1 MPRIGVLRTTG
12 RAEFVKAA
20 DESIA
25 FQIFDVIDAMSEDC
39 GAPLAE
45 LRVDGGPTR
54 DAYLMQFESD
64 LIDAPVRIASN
75 DEMSGLGA
83 AWTCGIALG
92 LYTRD
97 VVDTYGARGAVEPS
111 MPAEKR
117 REKIDGW
124 RHAVRATM
132 AYVR

>member
-1 MPRIGVLRTTG
+1 MTRTTG

-25 FQIFDVIDAMSEDC
+25 YQIFDVIDAMVEDS
-39 GAPLAE
+39 GAALAE

-64 LIDAPVRIASN
+64 LVGSPIRIASN

-83 AWTCGIALG
+83 AWACGIALG
-92 LYTRD
+92 MYTRD
-97 VVDTYGARGAVEPS
+97 VVDVYGAAAS
-111 MPAEKR
+111 WSR
-117 REKIDGW
+117 RCPLTSEQKKLAGW
-124 RHAVRATM
+124 RHAVEATI
-132 AYVR
+132 AY